1 MRIEIHP
8 HNEQKILETSLK
20 LGISTT
26 EVVNQIIDA
35 ANIVIQ
41 TQIQKVD
48 FNFTKVIIEKRKDKK
63 IISKDGKNFAT
74 DF

>member
-8 HNEQKILETSLK
+8 HNEQKILEASQK
-20 LGISTT
+20 LGLSTT

-48 FNFTKVIIEKRKDKK
+48 FNFTKVIVEKRKDKK
-63 IISKDGKNFAT
+63 IITKGGKNFAT